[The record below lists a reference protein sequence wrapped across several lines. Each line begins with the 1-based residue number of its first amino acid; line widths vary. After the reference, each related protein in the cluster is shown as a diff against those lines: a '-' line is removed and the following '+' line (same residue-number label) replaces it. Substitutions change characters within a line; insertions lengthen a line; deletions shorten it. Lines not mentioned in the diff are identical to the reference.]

1 MTKPYVAFC
10 VPWRDKGDAAR
21 AENFEVVYA
30 YLRDLG
36 IGPVVVASDGRVG
49 DEPFNRSAAYN
60 LASASVDADV
70 YVFTEADLLV
80 PGEQLQQA
88 IRMACG
94 SPGLVVPFSVYRYL
108 SIEETRRV
116 RAGSVSAWDAC
127 VERYMGNRRSV
138 GACNVVSRHTLTEV
152 GQWDETFDGWGY
164 DDRAMDRAFAVTSG
178 QPTRFIDGPAV
189 HLWHVPG
196 WEADGRFAGGTPD
209 LPPHERDATR
219 RNADRYQRYKQART
233 AAQIRALT
241 QGSP

>member
-1 MTKPYVAFC
+1 MMPHVVFC
-10 VPWRDKGDAAR
+10 VPWRDKGDTAR
-21 AENFEVVYA
+21 ADNLDIVHTH
-30 YLRDLG
+30 LRDLNLG
-36 IGPVVVASDGRVG
+36 DIIIESDGRTG
-49 DEPFNRSAAYN
+49 NAPFNRSAAYN
-60 LASASVDADV
+60 RAAAHAADV

-80 PGEQLQQA
+80 PRTQLQQA
-88 IRMACG
+88 IHQATTT
-94 SPGLVVPFSVYRYL
+94 PGLVVPFSEYRYL
-108 SIEETRRV
+108 SARQTCRV
-116 RAGSVSAWDAC
+116 RAGTVTAWTADP
-127 VERYMGNRRSV
+127 ERVMANRRSV

>member
-36 IGPVVVASDGRVG
+36 IGPVVVASDGRSG
-49 DEPFNRSAAYN
+49 QEPFNRSAAYN

-80 PGEQLQQA
+80 PRGQLQQA

-94 SPGLVVPFSVYRYL
+94 SLGLVVPFSVYRYL

-116 RAGSVSAWDAC
+116 RAGSVSAWDAP

-138 GACNVVSRHTLTEV
+138 GACNVVSRDTLVEV
-152 GQWDETFDGWGY
+152 GHWDEGFDGWGY
-164 DDRAMDRAFAVTSG
+164 DDRAMERAFAVTSG
-178 QPTRFIDGPAV
+178 QATRFVDGPAV
-189 HLWHVPG
+189 HLWHTPG
-196 WEADGRFAGGTPD
+196 WEANGQFAGGAD
-209 LPPHERDATR
+209 ELPTAEREATE
-219 RNADRYQRYKQART
+219 RNAARYQLYKKARN
-233 AAQIRALT
+233 AGEIRALT
-241 QGSP
+241 LGMN